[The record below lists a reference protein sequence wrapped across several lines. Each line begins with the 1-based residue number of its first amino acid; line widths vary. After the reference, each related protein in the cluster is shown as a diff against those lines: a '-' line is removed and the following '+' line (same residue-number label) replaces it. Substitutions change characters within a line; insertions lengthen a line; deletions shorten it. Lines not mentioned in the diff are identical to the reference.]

1 MDDSILFLPEL
12 LLVASILAIPALY
25 LATEN
30 KRSYSICANAS
41 LSVSLLLLV
50 LFWFYPDDVSFEKQ
64 SSFYVLYGH
73 FKLDTFSQLFK
84 IIFVLTALTVSVLS
98 GSYFDEEE
106 PHQAE
111 YYTLLLSSTL
121 GMMVVASAT
130 DFLTLFLGIEISA
143 FSSYAMVAFRK
154 QDDKSTE
161 AGAKYLLIGIF
172 SSALTL
178 YGISLLYDLLSTYL
192 T

>member
-1 MDDSILFLPEL
+1 MNDSILFLPEL

-50 LFWFYPDDVSFEKQ
+50 LFWFYPDVVSFDKQ

-121 GMMVVASAT
+121 GMMVVA
-130 DFLTLFLGIEISA
+130 
-143 FSSYAMVAFRK
+143 
-154 QDDKSTE
+154 
-161 AGAKYLLIGIF
+161 
-172 SSALTL
+172 
-178 YGISLLYDLLSTYL
+178 
-192 T
+192 